1 MAWLAEAQVPGVVI
15 GGIAASLLGRP
26 RVTKDIDLLVS
37 VEPDAWAAFVAEG
50 ETHGLEPRL
59 SNPVEFA
66 RTSRVLLL
74 RHRPTGLDV
83 DVTLAGLPFE
93 EEALRRA
100 VTVEVEGLSLGLASP
115 EDLVIM
121 KAVARRPRDIAD
133 IDGLLDQ
140 NPDLDLDRVKDQ
152 LRAFSA
158 VLGEEVLGE
167 FLELLRR
174 RQGR

>member
-1 MAWLAEAQVPGVVI
+1 MAWLQETRVPGVVI

-37 VEPDAWAAFVAEG
+37 VEPDAWADLVDEG
-50 ETHGLEPRL
+50 KSHGLEPRL
-59 SNPVEFA
+59 SNAVEFA

-74 RHRPTGLDV
+74 HHRPSGLDV

-100 VTVEVEGLSLGLASP
+100 VTVEVEGLDIGLASP
-115 EDLVIM
+115 DDLVIM

-133 IDGLLDQ
+133 IEGLLDQ
-140 NPDLDLDRVKDQ
+140 NPDLDLDRVKAQ
-152 LRAFSA
+152 LREFSA
-158 VLGEEVLGE
+158 VLGPEVLE
-167 FLELLRR
+167 DFLELLQRR
-174 RQGR
+174 R